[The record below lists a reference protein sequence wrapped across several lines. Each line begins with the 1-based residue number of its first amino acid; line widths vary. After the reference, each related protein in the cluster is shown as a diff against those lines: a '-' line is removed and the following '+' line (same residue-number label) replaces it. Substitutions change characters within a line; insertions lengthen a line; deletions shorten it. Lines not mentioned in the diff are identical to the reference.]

1 MQAAISSQS
10 TARNLPCCPR
20 YVLHVSQM
28 MFDTADIEECTGRL
42 RVWMYC
48 IQPKTIPPTQ
58 TTSPIRSTA
67 EPVRDPPMNDT
78 AFRSGILMSD
88 SLARRDGIEDAV
100 NAAAAPN
107 CQALGNFMLNTR
119 GLVWQE
125 PAKAFGPRRV

>member
-10 TARNLPCCPR
+10 TARNFPCCPR

-48 IQPKTIPPTQ
+48 SHPNTIPRTQ
-58 TTSPIRSTA
+58 TARPAMRTVD
-67 EPVRDPPMNDT
+67 PVSDPPMNDT

-88 SLARRDGIEDAV
+88 SLARRDGIIDAA

-107 CQALGNFMLNTR
+107 RQVLGNFMLKGR
-119 GLVWQE
+119 ELEVC
-125 PAKAFGPRRV
+125 